1 MGSAVLSLTNIGAC
15 LTLVFKAPTRS
26 VVGPAI
32 TGQGRYLSLQSS
44 GVTVK
49 PLLLATA
56 FATLAA
62 PALPLHAAAQAPSVA
77 STNAEDARLTGFLD
91 AEFAEWL
98 KQQPQTATRLGLKDG
113 GDRWNDISEAALDAS
128 VAWRQA
134 SAARMKAQF
143 DRAKLSPVGQVNYDI
158 WALEA
163 DRAAQSNANR
173 KYRPPLYSRLYS
185 AHSQL
190 PDFLINTHSVKDA
203 ADLRNYIARLKGL
216 PAVLDIAIAR
226 TKASEAAGIRVP
238 RFQVETIIAG
248 SEKLTSG
255 APFGPGPDAA
265 LWADV
270 KAKTEKLVS
279 AGTLPRAEA
288 DGLLAEAR
296 TAIVALK
303 PAYGRVIAWAQSA
316 LPTAPSGRVGAVSL
330 PGGAAYY
337 ASELKLNTTTDYT
350 ADQIHAIGRSEV
362 ARIEAEQDA
371 LARKAGLKDRAA
383 YYAERARLFPPRPW
397 DDVSRAD
404 YLAKANAFVAHTRT
418 LLPNYFGTLP
428 AYGIEVVRE
437 PTFSEVP
444 GGAAHA
450 SAPSPDGS
458 RPARTYVHLVGEQ
471 DDPAAMYTLMCHEAI
486 PGHNMQGDIQ
496 VRQKGG
502 PKFRSVT
509 GYVAFGEG
517 WGLYAEAMCKEMNAF
532 PDIAADFMRLD
543 AELFRAARLV
553 TDTGIHALGWT
564 EDQAVAYLSE
574 TGRQPMDKARSEV
587 RRYITLPGQATGYKI
602 GMLKIVELRRKAE
615 KALGPK
621 FDIKGFH
628 DLLIASGSQPLSILE
643 RRVNDWI
650 ASRS

>member
-1 MGSAVLSLTNIGAC
+1 MQP
-15 LTLVFKAPTRS
+15 F
-26 VVGPAI
+26 
-32 TGQGRYLSLQSS
+32 
-44 GVTVK
+44 
-49 PLLLATA
+49 LLATA
-56 FATLAA
+56 IASLATSGL
-62 PALPLHAAAQAPSVA
+62 ALPAAAQTPAATSA
-77 STNAEDARLTGFLD
+77 NAEDARLTAFLD
-91 AEFAEWL
+91 AEFAEML
-98 KQQPQTATRLGLKDG
+98 KFQPQTATRLGLKDG
-113 GDRWNDISEAALDAS
+113 GDRWNDISDSAADAF

-134 SAARMKAQF
+134 SAARLKAGF
-143 DRAKLSPVGQVNYDI
+143 DRAKLSPQAQVNYDI
-158 WALEA
+158 WLLEA
-163 DRAAQSNANR
+163 ERAAMTNANR
-173 KYRPPLYSRLYS
+173 RFKPPLYSRLYS
-185 AHSQL
+185 THSQL
-190 PDFLINTHSVKDA
+190 PDFLINTHAVADVT
-203 ADLRNYIARLKGL
+203 DLRNYIARLRGL
-216 PAVLDIAIAR
+216 PAVLDVAIDR
-226 TKASEAAGIRVP
+226 TRASEAAGIRVP
-238 RFQVETIIAG
+238 RFQIETIIAG
-248 SEKLTSG
+248 SEKLTQG
-255 APFGPGPDAA
+255 APFGTGPDVA

-270 KAKTEKLVS
+270 KAKTEKLVT
-279 AGTLPRAEA
+279 AGKLDRAQADTLLE
-288 DGLLAEAR
+288 EAR
-296 TAIVALK
+296 TAILALQ
-303 PAYGRVIAWAQSA
+303 PAYGRVIAWAKSA

-330 PGGAAYY
+330 PGGAAFY
-337 ASELKLNTTTDYT
+337 ADELKLNTTTDYT

-371 LARKAGLKDRAA
+371 LARKAGLKDRQA
-383 YYAERARLFPPRPW
+383 YYAERARLFPSRPW
-397 DDVSRAD
+397 TDASRAE
-404 YLAKANAFVAHTRT
+404 YLANANAFVARTRT

-428 AYGIEVVRE
+428 EYRIEVVRE
-437 PTFSEVP
+437 PSFSEVP

-458 RPARTYVHLVGEQ
+458 RPARTYVHMVGNQE
-471 DDPAAMYTLMCHEAI
+471 DPAAMYTLMCHEAI

-553 TDTGIHALGWT
+553 VDTGIHALGWT
-564 EDQAVAYLSE
+564 EDQAVDYLHK
-574 TGRQPMDKARSEV
+574 TGRQPIEKARSEV

-615 KALGPK
+615 AALGPK

-650 ASRS
+650 KSRA